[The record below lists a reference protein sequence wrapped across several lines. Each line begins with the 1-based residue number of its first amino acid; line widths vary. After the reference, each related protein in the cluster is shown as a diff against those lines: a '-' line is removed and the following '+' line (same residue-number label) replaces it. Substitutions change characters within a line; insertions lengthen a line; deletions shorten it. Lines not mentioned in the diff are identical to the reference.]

1 MRFLLMAVLGVSTLA
16 ASALTMPGAVLA
28 QTPSSPAAAQPQA
41 PVGHRQPRA
50 QDVPSDQSE
59 ATKAED
65 RALDK
70 ALKSICRG
78 C

>member
-1 MRFLLMAVLGVSTLA
+1 MRVSLMAVLGLSLIAMSPLA
-16 ASALTMPGAVLA
+16 MPGAARA
-28 QTPSSPAAAQPQA
+28 QKPAAGADRQA

-50 QDVPSDQSE
+50 QDSPTDRSADAV
-59 ATKAED
+59 KAQD